1 MAFIKGQSGNPGG
14 RKKGTKNK
22 TSTTDLRLWINQFID
37 DNRAQ
42 LQKDW
47 KALEPKERVILF
59 EKLLKY
65 SLPTLQATTL
75 TTDFDRMSEPE
86 LDEVVQKLLTSL
98 N

>member
-1 MAFIKGQSGNPGG
+1 MAFKPGQSGNPGG

-22 TSTTDLRLWINQFID
+22 TTTTDLRLWINQFID
-37 DNRAQ
+37 DNREQ
-42 LQKDW
+42 MQKDW
-47 KALEPKERVILF
+47 KALEPRERILMF

-75 TTDFDRMSEPE
+75 TTDIDKLSDDQLDIVVKE
-86 LDEVVQKLLTSL
+86 LLISL